1 MFFETFLFFCV
12 LHMIP
17 IVVAS
22 KEFISCKLLYISLDN
37 ENVVIPRDLER
48 TLDEKGFIDENC
60 VSNGR
65 TAVTYA
71 TAGCVS
77 KDEKPP
83 L

>member
-1 MFFETFLFFCV
+1 
-12 LHMIP
+12 MIP

-37 ENVVIPRDLER
+37 ENVVIPRDLGR
-48 TLDEKGFIDENC
+48 TLDENGCITKIC

-77 KDEKPP
+77 KDEKPSLVTKMP
-83 L
+83 S